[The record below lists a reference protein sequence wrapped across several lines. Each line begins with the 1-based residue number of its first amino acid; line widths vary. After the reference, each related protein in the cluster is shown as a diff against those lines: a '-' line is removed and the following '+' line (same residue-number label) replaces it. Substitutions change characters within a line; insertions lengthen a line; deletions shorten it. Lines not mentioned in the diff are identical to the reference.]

1 MIRYTLK
8 RILLLIPV
16 LIAVSIVVFGIMALV
31 GGDPAEVILGPQ
43 ATEERV
49 AELREAMD
57 LDQPAPMRYWRW
69 ISGAVRGDLGFA
81 YSLNR
86 PVLDEVWERFAA
98 TLLLAGAAFLLCS
111 VFGLAA
117 GSLMAARQGQWSDR
131 ILSVVVAT
139 GISLPSFWLGL
150 ILMLIFGVQ
159 AQLLPVGGM
168 QSVIPSHPLADT
180 LRHLILPAFTLGL
193 VATGIIARLMRS
205 QMLEVLRQDYI
216 RTARAKGVS
225 ERVVVRRH
233 AFKNAFS
240 QMTSVLGVQAGFVLG
255 GAVYVETIFQWPGVG
270 RMLVEAISTRDLLL
284 VQGGVLV
291 ITLSYVLVN
300 LLADLAQHALDPRLR
315 EDLQ

>member
-8 RILLLIPV
+8 RLLLLIPV
-16 LIAVSIVVFGIMALV
+16 LVGVSIVVFGIMALV

-49 AELREAMD
+49 TELREAMD
-57 LDQPAPMRYWRW
+57 LGAPAPARYWRW
-69 ISGAVRGDLGFA
+69 ISGALQGDLGFA

-86 PVLDEVWERFAA
+86 PVLDEVRERFAA
-98 TLLLAGAAFLLCS
+98 TLLLAGAAFFLCS

-131 ILSVVVAT
+131 ILSVAVAT

-150 ILMLIFGVQ
+150 ILILVFGVH
-159 AQLLPVGGM
+159 AQILPVGGM
-168 QSVIPSHPLADT
+168 RSVVPSQPIADT

-205 QMLEVLRQDYI
+205 QMLEVLRRDYI

-225 ERVVVRRH
+225 ERTVVRRH
-233 AFKNAFS
+233 AFKNALS

-300 LLADLAQHALDPRLR
+300 LIADLAQHALDPRLR